1 MNRTTE
7 FRQIFHTFTK
17 DIGCCCCCEKD
28 TERWKKASFVTDAN
42 LNLFILCRT
51 WINWN
56 ECEICTQNMK
66 KTHWMTQEINGW
78 HLSISFHWKCSDH
91 IRAKTTHRNGDGDR
105 GSMQTEN
112 YLWCACPLSLNSHFI
127 LAAQTTSPRIICNEL
142 WTAYIQLRMTTLL
155 CTLCART
162 WFLFFFTFIYNIEK
176 VFMLILYL
184 FCFVFLLACCCGGC
198 CFYGWNALEES
209 LSSDFY
215 SNLTFIAHHFRS
227 IFGKKEL
234 QRDFLVQQL
243 VFLSENTFCYS
254 FQLKFMRFLF
264 FFTFS
269 NEKEM
274 IIFILYL
281 IGIKLV
287 NGHWNG
293 NKNQILTNWKMNYF
307 SFGI

>member
-1 MNRTTE
+1 
-7 FRQIFHTFTK
+7 
-17 DIGCCCCCEKD
+17 
-28 TERWKKASFVTDAN
+28 
-42 LNLFILCRT
+42 
-51 WINWN
+51 
-56 ECEICTQNMK
+56 
-66 KTHWMTQEINGW
+66 
-78 HLSISFHWKCSDH
+78 
-91 IRAKTTHRNGDGDR
+91 
-105 GSMQTEN
+105 MQTEN

-162 WFLFFFTFIYNIEK
+162 WFLFFFAFIYNIEK

-184 FCFVFLLACCCGGC
+184 FCFIFLLSCCCGGWC
-198 CFYGWNALEES
+198 CEWNALEES
-209 LSSDFY
+209 LSSNFC
-215 SNLTFIAHHFRS
+215 SNLTFIAHNFRS
-227 IFGKKEL
+227 LFGKKEL
-234 QRDFLVQQL
+234 QSNFLVQQL

-307 SFGI
+307 SFEI